1 VSDLV
6 LYSQGPSGET
16 VEIQEAP
23 PEILVA
29 DEFLVEI
36 EHHPSFSYGDG
47 ILTVHASNGDI
58 TYGLHHHDPYRRIWH
73 ATRSGA

>member
-6 LYSQGPSGET
+6 IYATTPRGET
-16 VEIQEAP
+16 VEIRDAP

-29 DEFLVEI
+29 DEFLAEI
-36 EHHPSFSYGDG
+36 GCHPSFSFGDG
-47 ILTVHASNGDI
+47 ILTVHAVSGDV
-58 TYGLHHHDPYRRIWH
+58 TYGPHHHDPYRRIWH